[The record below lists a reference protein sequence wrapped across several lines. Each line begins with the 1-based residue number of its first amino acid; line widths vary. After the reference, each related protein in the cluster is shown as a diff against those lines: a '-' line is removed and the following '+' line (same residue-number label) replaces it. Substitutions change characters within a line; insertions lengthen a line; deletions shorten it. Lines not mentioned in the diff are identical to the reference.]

1 MSEISAIIE
10 NSDDDY
16 CYCANF
22 ISNFFIENR
31 RIILEFIDGE
41 YRIKNKEE
49 QSSLIKF
56 LTKSIMDV
64 FERLN
69 DEDNHLNSLF
79 E

>member
-1 MSEISAIIE
+1 MSEISSIIE
-10 NSDDDY
+10 NSDVDY

-22 ISNFFIENR
+22 INNFFIENG
-31 RIILEFIDGE
+31 RIILQFIDGV
-41 YRIKNKEE
+41 YIIKNKEE

-64 FERLN
+64 CKRLN
-69 DEDNHLNSLF
+69 DEDDHLNSLF